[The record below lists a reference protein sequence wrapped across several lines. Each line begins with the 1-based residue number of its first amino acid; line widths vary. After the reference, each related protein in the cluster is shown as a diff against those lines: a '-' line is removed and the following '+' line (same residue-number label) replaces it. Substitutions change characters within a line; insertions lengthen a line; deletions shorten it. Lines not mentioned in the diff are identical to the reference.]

1 MLKSV
6 PVQAMQAEK
15 QCLYLP
21 FIRHLLLTLAT
32 GQRTMI
38 EHLLHPLVCERF
50 KSDARYREGHLR
62 VINAL
67 PRRRVMGLHAPEMK
81 EVAKQL
87 WREGCEIELPDGS
100 RKAIA
105 NGREVIRCFE
115 STASNT
121 LCYEET
127 VIWGLLIN
135 LEKCTLAERLAM
147 LECYVPVMDNWA
159 VCDSYC
165 ANAKWM
171 ARADKEMLWE
181 FLKRYFRSTREFE
194 VRFAIVTAMT
204 YFLNM
209 EWLERV
215 FEQLD
220 RIDLAR
226 IKSEYRTTKGKPET
240 AQQGTAPG
248 AEPYY
253 VRMSVA
259 WLLATALAKFP
270 TQTRAFARSSGLPAD
285 VIKLYTRKARE
296 SLRTRNDA
304 AL

>member
-1 MLKSV
+1 
-6 PVQAMQAEK
+6 
-15 QCLYLP
+15 
-21 FIRHLLLTLAT
+21 
-32 GQRTMI
+32 MI
-38 EHLLHPLVCERF
+38 EHILQPLVCERF

-62 VINAL
+62 IINAL
-67 PRRRVMGLHAPEMK
+67 PCRRVLGLHTPEMK

-87 WREGCEIELPDGS
+87 WREGCEVEQHDGS

-115 STASNT
+115 STASDT

-127 VIWGLLIN
+127 VIWGFLIN
-135 LEKCTLAERLAM
+135 LEKCTLEERLAM
-147 LECYVPVMDNWA
+147 LERYVPVLDNWA

-171 ARADKEMLWE
+171 ARADKEVLWAFMLP
-181 FLKRYFRSTREFE
+181 YFRSRHEFE

-204 YFLNM
+204 YFLDD

-226 IKSEYRTTKGKPET
+226 IASEYKAMKGKPKT

-253 VRMSVA
+253 VRMGVA

-270 TQTRAFARSSGLPAD
+270 TQAREFARTTRLPAD
-285 VIKLYTRKARE
+285 VIKLYTRKAHE
-296 SLRTRNDA
+296 SLRTRTVEP
-304 AL
+304 L